1 MVLEGVANIVPSH
14 FLDNLLALLVQ
25 AETQRDDA
33 SLAITLHHIP
43 SHAVLLLLVREG
55 LIEQMLWR
63 LFKLNWLEF
72 TSGLANE
79 PVEYG
84 LHVMNGPEG
93 GQLVLRRQALLIRY
107 FEQLRRLL

>member
-1 MVLEGVANIVPSH
+1 MLLKSVAKVVPSH
-14 FLDNLLALLVQ
+14 FLDNLLTLLVQ
-25 AETQRDDA
+25 AEAQRDDA
-33 SLAITLHHIP
+33 FLGILHQIP

-55 LIEQMLWR
+55 FIEQMLWR

-84 LHVMNGPEG
+84 LHVMDGPEG
-93 GQLVLRRQALLIRY
+93 GQLVLRRHALLIRY
-107 FEQLRRLL
+107 FEELRGLL